1 MSTDII
7 DIKYSLP
14 ISGDFQFPY
23 RVSVKICIHK
33 GNWNTFMSKVD
44 LSIFIY

>member
-14 ISGDFQFPY
+14 IYGDFQFPY
-23 RVSVKICIHK
+23 RVSVKIMH
-33 GNWNTFMSKVD
+33 S
-44 LSIFIY
+44 